1 MSDSSKPAAP
11 DFAAAAKDAGVA
23 GLIAL
28 GLFGPLVGLKTEQ
41 NMDNQLIVQN
51 NWLSAFV
58 IIAIVMVGRFLL
70 QAFVYPRMA
79 AGKHDRSRPG
89 FAETA
94 KRALPIFL
102 IVAATTFLLYALI
115 YEIPG
120 AIERLPI
127 IAGFTVAVTLI
138 LESVIRW
145 MGRPAK
151 PVTAEDLVAKAS
163 RAKSISRT
171 GLVFLF
177 LYPAIVLAIFGIQGS
192 IKWVDN
198 FGVQILIYVM
208 LGWGSTS

>member
-11 DFAAAAKDAGVA
+11 DFAAAAKDAGVRRPHRA
-23 GLIAL
+23 R
-28 GLFGPLVGLKTEQ
+28 PVRSLVGLKTEQ

-79 AGKHDRSRPG
+79 AGKHDRARPG

-94 KRALPIFL
+94 RRALPIFL
-102 IVAATTFLLYALI
+102 IVAATTFILYALI

-138 LESVIRW
+138 LESVIPL
-145 MGRPAK
+145 MGRP
-151 PVTAEDLVAKAS
+151 PS
-163 RAKSISRT
+163 
-171 GLVFLF
+171 
-177 LYPAIVLAIFGIQGS
+177 P
-192 IKWVDN
+192 
-198 FGVQILIYVM
+198 
-208 LGWGSTS
+208 